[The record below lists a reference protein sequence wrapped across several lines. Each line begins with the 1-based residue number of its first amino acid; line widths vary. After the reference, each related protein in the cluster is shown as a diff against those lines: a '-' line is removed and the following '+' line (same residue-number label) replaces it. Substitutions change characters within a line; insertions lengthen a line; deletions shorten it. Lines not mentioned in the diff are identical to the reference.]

1 MRWMIGLVI
10 LIGAMALG
18 LATGYLGTPEFL
30 GERFQANGPRFVAL
44 AAMGIVILMGV
55 TMRRP
60 ALGEVLNAVVLWGGL
75 ALLLIIGYTIYHNDL
90 VTERARIMAELLPG
104 TVTQTLD
111 GELVI
116 SRGANHL
123 FYLTAQ
129 VDGVPV
135 EMLVDTGASH
145 INLSYDDAKRAGFDP
160 EKLYF
165 GTPVSTANGMGF
177 VSRVRLHEL
186 QIGDWHLSD
195 VPAFVAQEDMLSTS
209 LLGMSALNTFASW
222 RVEGNQL
229 ILKAR

>member
-30 GERFQANGPRFVAL
+30 GERFQADGPRFVAL

-75 ALLLIIGYTIYHNDL
+75 ALLLIIGYTY
-90 VTERARIMAELLPG
+90 RYELMTVRDRVMSELFPG
-104 TVTQTLD
+104 SVTQTLN

-116 SRGANHL
+116 SRGSSHQ

-145 INLSYDDAKRAGFDP
+145 ITLSYDDAKRAGFDP